1 MLDDFIN
8 SLRASQGGNLQM
20 PVMGDPLR
28 YINPYYTR
36 QQSGDG
42 LAPMQA
48 YQSLMQGR
56 QMPQMQGWTPF
67 QAPKMPTIGINTAVQ
82 PKADPQ
88 KYVAASYM
96 KDYGGGDGGFDGM
109 GFGGGNDGGVNGAG
123 YGGGLGG
130 VAGLGGSDADGTA
143 GGFGFGGGSSGLG
156 EAADGIGDGGGGG
169 GGSK

>member
-56 QMPQMQGWTPF
+56 PMPQMRGWTPY
-67 QAPKMPTIGINTAVQ
+67 QAPRMPTIGIDTAVKPMAQ
-82 PKADPQ
+82 PA
-88 KYVAASYM
+88 
-96 KDYGGGDGGFDGM
+96 GGLIGGYIDAGGFGGHGGGFDGH
-109 GFGGGNDGGVNGAG
+109 DGGMGGASSAG
-123 YGGGLGG
+123 MGGATEGS
-130 VAGLGGSDADGTA
+130 AGSTAATASSPDGPDGSNASA
-143 GGFGFGGGSSGLG
+143 
-156 EAADGIGDGGGGG
+156 GDGGG
-169 GGSK
+169 SK